1 MKNGRTEGRDYVGH
15 RGPSSRSSGQQDK
28 ARDFDLA
35 SHCHH
40 HGLRKPSAIYHVLQP
55 AARTVRLCQQ
65 CSIPSDLCS
74 GQLVRH
80 NRTAQVCAS
89 APQLAVKVLVRWL
102 SGCCSLVGILPLL
115 WSHLEVLG
123 LSYLFRIVTERLLRY
138 FVPALVLGAAVYTRR
153 RPPSASRAP
162 VVTET
167 LLQNTISDLTTLPL
181 LLPSLPSTAL
191 LSALPIQELARAV
204 VVLYIPYLALTY
216 FVPLHTIFAISGTV
230 LLTWKAPFAI
240 VLRRT
245 VWRSAFVRWTIWNIW
260 AHVSGR
266 PLPSQTISPQTQSLL
281 SKTEEADAEETK
293 KETNSLRFLF
303 TVYEN
308 QRWWMGL
315 DWTAAL
321 LPGERPSW
329 CSASQAPLSP
339 PGAFGL
345 PEPATTCIPHPSD
358 PTKKIKRMAEWH
370 WEEPEWRVLV
380 KKEGTTLSRVERPVP
395 TESMED
401 EDAAGTSA
409 TSKAGSRLLKAASSK
424 FAGKDAMAL
433 HRRDSSSTS
442 ATSQQEPTAQEV
454 EEGAEEDTEGCTD
467 PDGWIFG
474 DNKWE
479 SKSNKGGMG
488 KVSKDSSSQRS
499 VTQRCVQ
506 YTRYRR
512 WTRVAVLTDFT
523 EVVNATTEKPARG
536 PKGSKP
542 SPMVLED
549 PPLVPNQTPASAL
562 ALPPLDVTSSAA
574 PASAPASAARVAADQ
589 YPASPLKQRLRQ
601 ALNKGSHSNSS

>member
-1 MKNGRTEGRDYVGH
+1 MASSAASTTSSTQPVGLSDFVNSV
-15 RGPSSRSSGQQDK
+15 PSPLTFALVSLSDQIALLKSLLQLLNWRSKSW
-28 ARDFDLA
+28 FD
-35 SHCHH
+35 
-40 HGLRKPSAIYHVLQP
+40 GF
-55 AARTVRLCQQ
+55 
-65 CSIPSDLCS
+65 
-74 GQLVRH
+74 
-80 NRTAQVCAS
+80 
-89 APQLAVKVLVRWL
+89 LAVAAWWAFCRF
-102 SGCCSLVGILPLL
+102 SGPI
-115 WSHLEVLG
+115 
-123 LSYLFRIVTERLLRY
+123 LRY
-138 FVPALVLGAAVYTRR
+138 FVPVLVLGVAVYTRR
-153 RPPSASRAP
+153 RPPQPSRPP

-181 LLPSLPSTAL
+181 LLPSIPSTAP
-191 LSALPIQELARAV
+191 LSSLSIQELARAL
-204 VVLYIPYLALTY
+204 VVLYIPYLVLTY
-216 FVPLHTIFAISGTV
+216 FIPLHVIFAISGTV

-245 VWRSAFVRWTIWNIW
+245 VWRSAFVRWTIWSAW
-260 AHVSGR
+260 SYVSGR
-266 PLPSQTISPQTQSLL
+266 PLPTQTISPQTQTLL
-281 SKTEEADAEETK
+281 SKTEKTAEDK
-293 KETNSLRFLF
+293 GKAETNSLRFLF

-358 PTKKIKRMAEWH
+358 PTKKIKRTAEWY

-442 ATSQQEPTAQEV
+442 TTQQDPTAQEV
-454 EEGAEEDTEGCTD
+454 EEGAEEDTEGYTD

-488 KVSKDSSSQRS
+488 K
-499 VTQRCVQ
+499 

-512 WTRVAVLTDFT
+512 WTRVAVLTEFS
-523 EVVNATTEKPARG
+523 EVVDATTESKPALR
-536 PKGSKP
+536 PKGTKP
-542 SPMVLED
+542 SPMILED
-549 PPLVPNQTPASAL
+549 PPVATNQAPASAPVL
-562 ALPPLDVTSSAA
+562 APLDVTSS
-574 PASAPASAARVAADQ
+574 PVPTSAPPSAAKLAGDLN
-589 YPASPLKQRLRQ
+589 PASPLKQRLRQ
-601 ALNKGSHSNSS
+601 ALHKGSHGTS